1 MDVHN
6 VEIPDVPIKPGCK
19 QARILEGLAPLARE
33 EDRRNALPAQLG
45 ATFDGQARRTI
56 FVGRGDQYTHA
67 LVGQRP
73 AHADDG
79 VAGSAIPRS
88 YGGNDVEYIHV
99 SLEPVAF
106 QPMLEDDQHP
116 EAGPGRVGSAGEEA
130 GPQRPNSVG
139 LKDLASAQPLGSQA
153 FFAEAS

>member
-1 MDVHN
+1 MDVHD
-6 VEIPDVPIKPGCK
+6 VKIPDVPIKPGCK

-56 FVGRGDQYTHA
+56 CVGRGDQHTHA

-88 YGGNDVEYIHV
+88 YGGNHVEYIHV
-99 SLEPVAF
+99 SLEAVAF

-116 EAGPGRVGSAGEEA
+116 EARPGRVGSTGQEG
-130 GPQRPNSVG
+130 GPQRPYSLG
-139 LKDLASAQPLGSQA
+139 LKDLTSTQPLGTQA
-153 FFAEAS
+153 FLAEAA